1 MTVLSLL
8 RFVLAEAD
16 DRERFEADLAA
27 MRRLE
32 AEQPGFRR
40 AEIGRDPWDGRCYVV
55 VSEWDDVEQ
64 IRAFEHHPE
73 HEAIMRRWQDRYAEP
88 FEHHRLVP
96 WVRPE
101 PPNPPTEAA

>member
-8 RFVLAEAD
+8 RFVLSDAS
-16 DRERFEADLAA
+16 DREAFEADLES

-40 AEIGRDPWDGRCYVV
+40 AEIGRDPRDERRYVL
-55 VSEWDDVEQ
+55 VSEWDDVEHV
-64 IRAFEHHPE
+64 RAFEHHPE
-73 HEAIMRRWQDRYAEP
+73 HEAIMRRWEDRYAEP
-88 FEHHRLVP
+88 FEHRRFVP

-101 PPNPPTEAA
+101 PPTEVTR